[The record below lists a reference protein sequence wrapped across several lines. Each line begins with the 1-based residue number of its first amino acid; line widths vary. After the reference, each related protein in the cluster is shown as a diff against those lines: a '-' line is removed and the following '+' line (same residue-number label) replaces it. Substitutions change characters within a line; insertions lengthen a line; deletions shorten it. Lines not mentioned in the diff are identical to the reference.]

1 MMIPDYNPRAI
12 EQKWQKEWQNTHL
25 YKTDLTNI
33 EQKLYCLVM
42 FIYPSGDKLHIGHWY
57 NYGPTDTWARFK
69 RMQGYNVFE
78 PIGYDA
84 FGLPAENYAIKAG
97 IHPAISTAHNIRV
110 IREQLKAIGA
120 MYDWDAEIDTS
131 QPEYYKWT
139 QWLFLQLYKN
149 GLAYRKKAAVN
160 WCPSCQTVLANEQVV
175 DGHCE
180 RCENDVIMKDLEQW
194 FFKITDYAERLLQ
207 GHDRIQWPEKT
218 IAMQKNWIGKSTG
231 AIIRFKVDDS
241 DDNIEVFTTRP
252 DTLFGVTYMILAP
265 EHPFVE
271 KLTLAQY
278 RGAVTDYVQQ
288 TRKAKEIDRMST
300 EREKTG
306 VFIGSYCIN
315 PANGERVP
323 IWIADYVLVTY
334 GTGAVMAVPAHD
346 VRDFE
351 FATKYNLPIREVI
364 SESGTASKVKLEG
377 ALILPGIMVNSGTFT
392 GMESTKGKHAIVEWL
407 KSTGMGDFKI
417 NYKLRDWL
425 ISRQRYW
432 GAPIPIIFC
441 QKCGQV
447 PVPEDQLPVLLPE
460 NVEFTGKGIS
470 PMATA
475 YDFVHTKC
483 PKCGGEA
490 RREVDTM
497 DTFMCSSWYY
507 LRYPN
512 PHLDD
517 RPFDKELVDKWLPV
531 DQYVGGAEHAVMHL
545 LYARFFTKV
554 LYDLG
559 LVNFDEPF
567 QRLVHQGM
575 ITNNGAKMS
584 KSRGNV
590 VNPDTFVQKYGSD
603 TFRMYMMFM
612 GSYEEGGNWSDEGIT
627 GIHRFIN
634 RVWRLVFTV
643 NDEKLQGSESQEF
656 VKVLRQQH
664 YAVKFATQSLENFH
678 FNTAIS
684 RIMELVN
691 EIYLYIQNVKP
702 KDQNTRLMTETVPV
716 LLKLIAPFCPHMAEE
731 LWQKIEKPYSIFNA
745 NWPDFDEAMLILDTI
760 NLGIQVNGKIRGQ
773 IQVDAN
779 APEQEVIHA
788 AKDKIS
794 KHLEGKKIIK
804 AIVVPKKLVVFAVRE

>member
-1 MMIPDYNPRAI
+1 MIPEYDPKAI
-12 EQKWQKEWQNTHL
+12 EQKWQKEWQETRL
-25 YKTDLTNI
+25 YHTDLNNVDK
-33 EQKLYCLVM
+33 KLYCLVM

-69 RMQGYNVFE
+69 RMQGFNVFE

-97 IHPAISTAHNIRV
+97 IHPAISTANNIRV

-194 FFKITDYAERLLQ
+194 FFKITDYAERLLE

-218 IAMQKNWIGKSTG
+218 IAMQKNWIGKSIG
-231 AIIRFKVDDS
+231 AIIRFQVDGN
-241 DDNIEVFTTRP
+241 DDAIEVFTTRP
-252 DTLFGVTYMILAP
+252 DTLFGVTYMVLAP
-265 EHPFVE
+265 EHPLVE
-271 KLTLAQY
+271 KLTAPQFQ
-278 RGAVTDYVQQ
+278 GAVTEYIQQ

-315 PANGERVP
+315 PSNGERVP

-346 VRDFE
+346 ERDFE
-351 FATKYNLPIREVI
+351 FAGKYRLSIRQVI
-364 SESGTASKVKLEG
+364 SESNDSSQKELDNPFIK
-377 ALILPGIMVNSGTFT
+377 PGIMVDSGKFT
-392 GMESTKGKHAIVEWL
+392 GMESTEGKSAVIEWL
-407 KSTGMGDFKI
+407 KSIGAGDFKI

-441 QKCGQV
+441 PKCGEV
-447 PVPEDQLPVLLPE
+447 PVSEDQLPVLLPT

-470 PMATA
+470 PMTTA
-475 YDFVHTKC
+475 PDFVNAKC

-490 RREVDTM
+490 KREVDTM
-497 DTFMCSSWYY
+497 DTFMCSSWYF

-512 PHLDD
+512 PHLEDKA
-517 RPFDKELVDKWLPV
+517 FDKELAGKWLPV

-554 LYDLG
+554 LFDLG
-559 LVNFDEPF
+559 LISFDEPF

-590 VNPDTFVQKYGSD
+590 VNPDNFVKKYGSD

-627 GIHRFIN
+627 GIHRFNN
-634 RVWRLVFTV
+634 RVWRLIFTLLE
-643 NDEKLQGSESQEF
+643 EKPKGSESHGF
-656 VKVLRQQH
+656 AKVIWQQH
-664 YAVKFATQSLENFH
+664 YAIKFCTQSLDNFH

-702 KDQNTRLMTETVPV
+702 EDQNFNLWNETIPI
-716 LLKLIAPFCPHMAEE
+716 LIQLIAPFCPHMAEE
-731 LWQKIEKPYSIFNA
+731 LWQLITKPYSIFNA
-745 NWPDFDEAMLILDTI
+745 KWPEYNEAMLAMDTI
-760 NLGIQVNGKIRGQ
+760 NLGVQINGKIRGQ
-773 IQVDAN
+773 IQIAAN
-779 APEQEVIHA
+779 AEEKDIISA

-794 KHLEGKKIIK
+794 KHLEGKHIIK
-804 AIVVPKKLVVFAVRE
+804 AIVVPRKLVVFAIK